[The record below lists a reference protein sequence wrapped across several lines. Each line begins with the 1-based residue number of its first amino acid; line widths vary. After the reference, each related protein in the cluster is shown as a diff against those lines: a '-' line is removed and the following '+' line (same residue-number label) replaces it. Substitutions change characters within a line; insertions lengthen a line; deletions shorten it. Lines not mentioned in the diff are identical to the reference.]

1 MEQKD
6 SKDSACISFD
16 TDIGDHV
23 VSDKRIGKETNCR
36 TTLTGIQKRKKKM
49 RKKSEKPTVAK
60 SVYKTAAYL
69 RLSKGDGDVD
79 GIEKSESNSISNQRL
94 IIDRFLEEH
103 PEMELVDTGALN
115 FLG

>member
-1 MEQKD
+1 
-6 SKDSACISFD
+6 
-16 TDIGDHV
+16 
-23 VSDKRIGKETNCR
+23 
-36 TTLTGIQKRKKKM
+36 M
-49 RKKSEKPTVAK
+49 RKKPEKPTVVK

-103 PEMELVDTGALN
+103 PEMELVDTYIDDGYTGTN
-115 FLG
+115 FKRPELKRLMYDVDDGRIDCIVCKDLSR